1 MSRGKVYV
9 VAEKYILTS
18 DQQQLVEEN
27 LDLPDIL
34 LRTKIHPNETIRG
47 MEFEELYQC
56 GCLALCRAAATYDHS
71 TQFRT
76 YASRVVYNAMIDQC
90 RTAQKHY
97 GNTLSY
103 DAVVGDDEDSY
114 SIFLQASDA
123 VDETVLAG
131 ELTKL
136 LDEAKKTYKGA
147 VLKGIEAIELQ
158 LKGYSGAEIARMYGV
173 KNNNV
178 TSWISKARAA
188 LGKEYPEY
196 CG

>member
-1 MSRGKVYV
+1 MNRGEVSA
-9 VAEKYILTS
+9 VAEKYILTP
-18 DQQQLVEEN
+18 DQQKLVEEN

-34 LRTKIHPNETIRG
+34 LRTRIHPNETIRG

-56 GCLALCRAAATYDHS
+56 GCLALCRAAATYDCS

-103 DAVVGDDEDSY
+103 DSAVGDEDTHSV
-114 SIFLQASDA
+114 FLQAA
-123 VDETVLAG
+123 ETVDDTALAD
-131 ELTKL
+131 ELTEL
-136 LDEAKKTYKGA
+136 LADAKRIHKGA

-178 TSWISKARAA
+178 TSWISKARVV
-188 LGKEYPEY
+188 LGKEYPGY
-196 CG
+196 CTE

>member
-188 LGKEYPEY
+188 LGKEYPGY

>member
-1 MSRGKVYV
+1 M
-9 VAEKYILTS
+9 AEKYILS
-18 DQQQLVEEN
+18 PDQQKLVEEN

-34 LRTKIHPNETIRG
+34 LRAKIHPNETIRG
-47 MEFEELYQC
+47 MEFDELYQC

-76 YASRVVYNAMIDQC
+76 YASRVVYNVMIDQC
-90 RTAQKHY
+90 RMAQKHY

-103 DAVVGDDEDSY
+103 DAVVGDGEDSH

-123 VDETVLAG
+123 VDDTILAS

-136 LDEAKKTYKGA
+136 LDEAKRTYKGA

-188 LGKEYPEY
+188 LWKEYPGY
-196 CG
+196 CGR

>member
-178 TSWISKARAA
+178 TSWISKARTA
-188 LGKEYPEY
+188 LGKEYPGY

>member
-1 MSRGKVYV
+1 M
-9 VAEKYILTS
+9 AEKYILTPK
-18 DQQQLVEEN
+18 QQKLVEGN
-27 LDLPDIL
+27 LDLADIL
-34 LRTKIHPNETIRG
+34 LRTKIRPNETIRG

-76 YASRVVYNAMIDQC
+76 YASRVLYNAMIDQC

-103 DAVVGDDEDSY
+103 DAGVGEEEDSH
-114 SIFLQASDA
+114 SIFLQASGT
-123 VDETVLAG
+123 VDDTVLAG

-136 LDEAKKTYKGA
+136 LDEAKRTHKGA

-178 TSWISKARAA
+178 TSWISKARSA
-188 LGKEYPEY
+188 LGKEYPGY

>member
-1 MSRGKVYV
+1 M
-9 VAEKYILTS
+9 AEKYILTS
-18 DQQQLVEEN
+18 DQQKLVEEN
-27 LDLPDIL
+27 LDLADIL

-56 GCLALCRAAATYDHS
+56 GCLALCRAAATYNHS
-71 TQFRT
+71 TQFQT

-103 DAVVGDDEDSY
+103 DAAVGDEEDSH

-123 VDETVLAG
+123 VDDTVLAG

-178 TSWISKARAA
+178 TSWISKARAV
-188 LGKEYPEY
+188 LGKEYPGY

>member
-1 MSRGKVYV
+1 MV
-9 VAEKYILTS
+9 EKYILTP
-18 DQQQLVEEN
+18 DQQKLVEEN

-56 GCLALCRAAATYDHS
+56 GCLALCRAAATYDYS

-97 GNTLSY
+97 RNSLSY
-103 DAVVGDDEDSY
+103 DAAVGDEEDSH
-114 SIFLQASDA
+114 SIFLQAE
-123 VDETVLAG
+123 ETVDDITLAD

-136 LDEAKKTYKGA
+136 LADAKRTHKGA

-178 TSWISKARAA
+178 TSWISKARVA
-188 LGKEYPEY
+188 LVKEYPGY

>member
-1 MSRGKVYV
+1 M
-9 VAEKYILTS
+9 AEKYILTS
-18 DQQQLVEEN
+18 DQQKLVEEN

-34 LRTKIHPNETIRG
+34 LRTKIHPNETIRS
-47 MEFEELYQC
+47 MEFDELYQC

-103 DAVVGDDEDSY
+103 DAAVGDEEDSH

-123 VDETVLAG
+123 VDDTVLAG

-136 LDEAKKTYKGA
+136 LDEAKRTTRERCSRG
-147 VLKGIEAIELQ
+147 LRRLNC
-158 LKGYSGAEIARMYGV
+158 S
-173 KNNNV
+173 
-178 TSWISKARAA
+178 
-188 LGKEYPEY
+188 
-196 CG
+196 

>member
-1 MSRGKVYV
+1 MFA

-18 DQQQLVEEN
+18 DQQKLVEEN

-56 GCLALCRAAATYDHS
+56 GCLALCSAAATYDHS

-90 RTAQKHY
+90 RTSQKHY
-97 GNTLSY
+97 ENTLSY
-103 DAVVGDDEDSY
+103 DTAVGDEEDSH

-123 VDETVLAG
+123 VDDTVLAG
-131 ELTKL
+131 ELTIL

-158 LKGYSGAEIARMYGV
+158 LKGYSGADIARMYGV

-178 TSWISKARAA
+178 TSWISKARAV
-188 LGKEYPEY
+188 LGKEYPGY

>member
-1 MSRGKVYV
+1 M
-9 VAEKYILTS
+9 AEKYILIP
-18 DQQQLVEEN
+18 DQQKLVEEN

-90 RTAQKHY
+90 RMAQKHY
-97 GNTLSY
+97 GNTLNY
-103 DAVVGDDEDSY
+103 DAAVGGVENSH
-114 SIFLQASDA
+114 SIFLQDSGT
-123 VDETVLAG
+123 VDDTVLAG

-136 LDEAKKTYKGA
+136 LHEAKQTYKGA

-178 TSWISKARAA
+178 TSWISKARAV
-188 LGKEYPEY
+188 LLIEHSEYAKPDVY
-196 CG
+196 GT

>member
-1 MSRGKVYV
+1 MFA

-18 DQQQLVEEN
+18 DQQKLVEEN

-34 LRTKIHPNETIRG
+34 LRTKIHPNKTIRG
-47 MEFEELYQC
+47 MEFDELYQC
-56 GCLALCRAAATYDHS
+56 SCLALCRAAATYDYT

-90 RTAQKHY
+90 RTAQRHY

-103 DAVVGDDEDSY
+103 DTAVGDEEDSH

-136 LDEAKKTYKGA
+136 LNEAKRTYKGA
-147 VLKGIEAIELQ
+147 VLKVIEAIELQ

>member
-1 MSRGKVYV
+1 MNREKVSA
-9 VAEKYILTS
+9 VAEKYILTP
-18 DQQQLVEEN
+18 DQQKVVEEN
-27 LDLPDIL
+27 LDLADIL

-47 MEFEELYQC
+47 MEFDELYQC

-103 DAVVGDDEDSY
+103 DTAVGDDEEAHSV
-114 SIFLQASDA
+114 FLQASGT
-123 VDETVLAG
+123 VDDTVLAG

-136 LDEAKKTYKGA
+136 LHEAKQTYKGT

-173 KNNNV
+173 RNNNV

-188 LGKEYPEY
+188 LGKEYPGY
-196 CG
+196 CC

>member
-1 MSRGKVYV
+1 MSA
-9 VAEKYILTS
+9 VAEKYILS
-18 DQQQLVEEN
+18 PDQQKLVEEN

-34 LRTKIHPNETIRG
+34 LRAKIHPNETIRG
-47 MEFEELYQC
+47 MEFDELYQC

-76 YASRVVYNAMIDQC
+76 YASRVVYNVMIDQC
-90 RTAQKHY
+90 RMAQKHY

-103 DAVVGDDEDSY
+103 DAVVGDGEDSH

-123 VDETVLAG
+123 VDDTILAS

-136 LDEAKKTYKGA
+136 LDEAKRTYKGA

-188 LGKEYPEY
+188 LWKEYPGY
-196 CG
+196 CGR

>member
-34 LRTKIHPNETIRG
+34 LRTKIHPNEAIRG

-114 SIFLQASDA
+114 SIFLQASDD

-178 TSWISKARAA
+178 TSWISKARSA
-188 LGKEYPEY
+188 LGKEYPGY

>member
-1 MSRGKVYV
+1 
-9 VAEKYILTS
+9 
-18 DQQQLVEEN
+18 
-27 LDLPDIL
+27 
-34 LRTKIHPNETIRG
+34 
-47 MEFEELYQC
+47 
-56 GCLALCRAAATYDHS
+56 
-71 TQFRT
+71 
-76 YASRVVYNAMIDQC
+76 MIDQC

-103 DAVVGDDEDSY
+103 DAVVGVDEDSF

-188 LGKEYPEY
+188 LGKEYPGY

>member
-18 DQQQLVEEN
+18 EQQQLVEEN

-131 ELTKL
+131 ELMKL

-188 LGKEYPEY
+188 LGKEYPGY
-196 CG
+196 CN

>member
-18 DQQQLVEEN
+18 DQQKLVEEN
-27 LDLPDIL
+27 LDMPDIL

-47 MEFEELYQC
+47 MEFDELYQC

-188 LGKEYPEY
+188 LGKEYPGY

>member
-1 MSRGKVYV
+1 MSRGKVSA
-9 VAEKYILTS
+9 VAEKYILTP
-18 DQQQLVEEN
+18 DQQKLVEEN
-27 LDLPDIL
+27 LDLADIL

-103 DAVVGDDEDSY
+103 DAVVGDEEDSH

-123 VDETVLAG
+123 VDDTVLAG

-136 LDEAKKTYKGA
+136 LNEAKRTYKGA

-178 TSWISKARAA
+178 TSWISKARAVF
-188 LGKEYPEY
+188 GKEYPEY
-196 CG
+196 CS

>member
-1 MSRGKVYV
+1 MCV
-9 VAEKYILTS
+9 VAEKYILTPE
-18 DQQQLVEEN
+18 QQKLVEEN
-27 LDLPDIL
+27 LDLADIL

-47 MEFEELYQC
+47 MEFDELYQC

-103 DAVVGDDEDSY
+103 DASVGDDEDSH
-114 SIFLQASDA
+114 SIFLRASDA
-123 VDETVLAG
+123 VDDTVLAG

-188 LGKEYPEY
+188 LGKEYPGY

>member
-1 MSRGKVYV
+1 MSGGKVSV

-18 DQQQLVEEN
+18 EQQKLVEEN

-47 MEFEELYQC
+47 MEFDELYQC
-56 GCLALCRAAATYDHS
+56 GCLALCRAAATYDSS

-97 GNTLSY
+97 GNTLSF
-103 DAVVGDDEDSY
+103 DTAVGDEEDSH

-123 VDETVLAG
+123 MDDTVLAG

-136 LDEAKKTYKGA
+136 LDEAKRTHKGA
-147 VLKGIEAIELQ
+147 VLKGIKAIELQ

-178 TSWISKARAA
+178 TSWISKARVA
-188 LGKEYPEY
+188 LGKEYAGY
-196 CG
+196 CD

>member
-9 VAEKYILTS
+9 VAEKYILTP
-18 DQQQLVEEN
+18 DQQKVVEEN
-27 LDLPDIL
+27 LDLADIL

-188 LGKEYPEY
+188 LGKEYPGY

>member
-9 VAEKYILTS
+9 VAEKYILTPE
-18 DQQQLVEEN
+18 QQKLVEEN

-103 DAVVGDDEDSY
+103 DAVVGDEEDSH

-123 VDETVLAG
+123 VDDTVLAG

-188 LGKEYPEY
+188 LGKEYPGY
-196 CG
+196 CD

>member
-1 MSRGKVYV
+1 MYV

-188 LGKEYPEY
+188 LGKEYPGY
-196 CG
+196 CTE

>member
-1 MSRGKVYV
+1 

-18 DQQQLVEEN
+18 EQQKLVEEN

-47 MEFEELYQC
+47 MEFDELYQC
-56 GCLALCRAAATYDHS
+56 GCLALCRAAATYDYS
-71 TQFRT
+71 TKFRT
-76 YASRVVYNAMIDQC
+76 YSSRVVYNAMIDQY

-103 DAVVGDDEDSY
+103 DTAVGDEEDSH

-123 VDETVLAG
+123 VDDTIFAG
-131 ELTKL
+131 ELTNL
-136 LDEAKKTYKGA
+136 LDEAKKTSKGA
-147 VLKGIEAIELQ
+147 VLKGIEAFELQ
-158 LKGYSGAEIARMYGV
+158 LKGYSGVEIARMYGV

-178 TSWISKARAA
+178 TSWISKARVA
-188 LGKEYPEY
+188 LWKEYLGY

>member
-1 MSRGKVYV
+1 MSRGKVSV

-18 DQQQLVEEN
+18 DQQKLVEEN

-188 LGKEYPEY
+188 LGREYPGY
-196 CG
+196 CY

>member
-1 MSRGKVYV
+1 MSA

-18 DQQQLVEEN
+18 EQQKLVEEN
-27 LDLPDIL
+27 LDLADIL

-47 MEFEELYQC
+47 MEFDELYQC

-136 LDEAKKTYKGA
+136 LNEAKRTYKGA

-178 TSWISKARAA
+178 TSWISKARAVF
-188 LGKEYPEY
+188 GKEYPEY
-196 CG
+196 CS

>member
-1 MSRGKVYV
+1 MSRGKVSV

-18 DQQQLVEEN
+18 DQQKLVEEN

-103 DAVVGDDEDSY
+103 DVAVGDEEDSH
-114 SIFLQASDA
+114 SIFLQASGA
-123 VDETVLAG
+123 VDDTVLTG

-136 LDEAKKTYKGA
+136 LDEAKRTYKGA
-147 VLKGIEAIELQ
+147 ALKGIEAIELQ

-188 LGKEYPEY
+188 LGKEYPGY

>member
-178 TSWISKARAA
+178 TSWVSKARAA
-188 LGKEYPEY
+188 LGKEYPGY

>member
-1 MSRGKVYV
+1 M
-9 VAEKYILTS
+9 AEKYILTP
-18 DQQQLVEEN
+18 DQQKVVEEN
-27 LDLPDIL
+27 LDLADIL

-47 MEFEELYQC
+47 MEFDELYQC
-56 GCLALCRAAATYDHS
+56 GCLALCRAAATYDYT

-103 DAVVGDDEDSY
+103 DAAVGEEEDSH
-114 SIFLQASDA
+114 SIFLQASGTVDDA
-123 VDETVLAG
+123 VLAD

-136 LDEAKKTYKGA
+136 LNDAKRTYKGA

-158 LKGYSGAEIARMYGV
+158 LKGYSGVEIALMYGV

-178 TSWISKARAA
+178 TSWISKARAI
-188 LGKEYPEY
+188 LEKEYPGY
-196 CG
+196 CTE

>member
-1 MSRGKVYV
+1 MNREKVSA
-9 VAEKYILTS
+9 VAEKYILTP
-18 DQQQLVEEN
+18 DQQKLVEEN

-47 MEFEELYQC
+47 MEFDELYQC

-103 DAVVGDDEDSY
+103 DASVGDDEDSH
-114 SIFLQASDA
+114 SIFLRASDA
-123 VDETVLAG
+123 VDDTVLAG

-188 LGKEYPEY
+188 LGKEYPGY